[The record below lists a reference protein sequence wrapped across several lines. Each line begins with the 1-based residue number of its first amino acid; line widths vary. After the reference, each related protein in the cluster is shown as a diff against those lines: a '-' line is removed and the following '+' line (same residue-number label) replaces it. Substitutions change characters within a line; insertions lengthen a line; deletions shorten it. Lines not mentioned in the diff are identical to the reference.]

1 MIVKKVPNKFIC
13 TICDYNTSRKS
24 QFERHLLT
32 AKHKWNLNDSKN
44 VPKEM
49 NNICSC
55 GKIYKF
61 DTGYYRHKKKCIDQ
75 SQCYNHCQLQLSK
88 CSNSNSDSDS
98 NSNSNSTS
106 TSKEESIINNE
117 LVIELIKANKEL
129 KQLLVDQNN
138 KIMDLVKDNKHV
150 TNNTNNNNTNHFNL
164 NFFLNEQCKNAINL
178 MDFVSSLPLQLK
190 DLEETARVGYVE
202 GISKIFIAG
211 IQQLD
216 IYKRP
221 IHCSDLKRETLYIR
235 DKDIWEKEDKDKTKL
250 KHAIKYVGSKN
261 IKQIPQWVEKNPSC
275 KDSTSKKNDEYMS
288 LIINTMIGSS
298 TEEQNDNVNK
308 IVSKVVKEIVIEK

>member
-1 MIVKKVPNKFIC
+1 MIVEKVPNKFIC
-13 TICDYNTSRKS
+13 TICNYNTSRKS

-61 DTGYYRHKKKCIDQ
+61 DTGYYRHKKKCMDQ
-75 SQCYNHCQLQLSK
+75 NQLPESDM
-88 CSNSNSDSDS
+88 NSNKF
-98 NSNSNSTS
+98 TI
-106 TSKEESIINNE
+106 KEDVIINNE

-138 KIMDLVKDNKHV
+138 KIMDLVKDNKHI

-250 KHAIKYVGSKN
+250 KNAIKYVGSKN
-261 IKQIPQWVEKNPSC
+261 IKQIPEWVEKNPSC

>member
-1 MIVKKVPNKFIC
+1 MIVEKVPNKFIC
-13 TICDYNTSRKS
+13 TICNYNTSRKS
-24 QFERHLLT
+24 QFDRHLLT

-75 SQCYNHCQLQLSK
+75 SHSQNQIQLSK
-88 CSNSNSDSDS
+88 PNINV
-98 NSNSNSTS
+98 N
-106 TSKEESIINNE
+106 KEESVINNE

-138 KIMDLVKDNKHV
+138 KMMDLIKDNKHV

-250 KHAIKYVGSKN
+250 KNAIKYVGSKN
-261 IKQIPQWVEKNPSC
+261 IKQIPEWVEKNPSC
-275 KDSTSKKNDEYMS
+275 KDTTSKKNDEYMS

>member
-1 MIVKKVPNKFIC
+1 MIVEKVPTKFIC
-13 TICDYNTSRKS
+13 TFCHYNTSRKS
-24 QFERHLLT
+24 QFNRHLLT

-75 SQCYNHCQLQLSK
+75 CQIVGICIDK
-88 CSNSNSDSDS
+88 DMDID
-98 NSNSNSTS
+98 
-106 TSKEESIINNE
+106 KEESQKLKDEGSGSGIGTGTINNE

-138 KIMDLVKDNKHV
+138 KIMDLVKDNKHI

-235 DKDIWEKEDKDKTKL
+235 DKDNWEKEDKDKTKL

-261 IKQIPQWVEKNPSC
+261 IKQIPEWVEKNPSC

>member
-1 MIVKKVPNKFIC
+1 MIVEKVPTKFIC
-13 TICDYNTSRKS
+13 TFCHYNTSRKS
-24 QFERHLLT
+24 QFNRHLLT

-75 SQCYNHCQLQLSK
+75 CQIVGICIDK
-88 CSNSNSDSDS
+88 DMDID
-98 NSNSNSTS
+98 
-106 TSKEESIINNE
+106 KEESQKLKDEGSGSGIGTGTINNE

-138 KIMDLVKDNKHV
+138 KIMDLVKDNKHI
-150 TNNTNNNNTNHFNL
+150 TNNTNNNNTNHFNF

-235 DKDIWEKEDKDKTKL
+235 DKDNWEKEDKDKTKL

-261 IKQIPQWVEKNPSC
+261 IKQIPEWVEKNPSC

>member
-1 MIVKKVPNKFIC
+1 MIVVKVPTKFIC
-13 TICDYNTSRKS
+13 TFCHYNTSRKS
-24 QFERHLLT
+24 QFNRHLLT

-75 SQCYNHCQLQLSK
+75 CQIVGICIDK
-88 CSNSNSDSDS
+88 DIDID
-98 NSNSNSTS
+98 
-106 TSKEESIINNE
+106 KEENQKLKDEGSGTGTGTINNE

-138 KIMDLVKDNKHV
+138 KIMDLVKDNKHI

-235 DKDIWEKEDKDKTKL
+235 DKDNWEKEDKDKTKL

-261 IKQIPQWVEKNPSC
+261 IKQIPEWVEKNPSC